1 VVFRIIAVA
10 MVACGVVS
18 APVLAQSPAASAQAA
33 PTVPLTIE
41 GALMRAMAE
50 NPAVAAARLRRATS
64 LAEVG
69 VARERLNP
77 DAHLEID
84 KETPH
89 EAYTFDLPL
98 ELGGKRSRRIA
109 VAEATVQS
117 TEAEIALTVADVRA
131 NVRDAYFG
139 RVLAEA
145 RLTLLQELR
154 DVATRARDAAQ
165 QRFDAGSAPRLEVVQ
180 AQLALAEAQN
190 QADAAQGAVTAARAQ
205 LNALLGLP
213 LGDATP
219 LATPLDAGSAPAID
233 AAMSLARTG
242 SAELQLLDRRIQEQ
256 RARLSLAQALRVPDV
271 TPEAAITHGAEP
283 EFVTGWRAAV
293 GISIPILTT
302 HRAGVL
308 VEQTALTQLTAER
321 DATLA
326 RITGQVTSA
335 VALAEAQRQQ
345 FIRYRDTIVPQAL
358 DVERMAE
365 DSYRLGQTG
374 ITALLQALQSSGD
387 VRLRSLQAA
396 SDFQSALTDLERAVG
411 APLP

>member
-1 VVFRIIAVA
+1 MAAAIL
-10 MVACGVVS
+10 ACGLVVS
-18 APVLAQSPAASAQAA
+18 PALAQTPSPASQPA
-33 PTVPLTIE
+33 PATPLTLD
-41 GALMRAMAE
+41 GALTRALSV

-77 DAHLEID
+77 DAHFEVD
-84 KETPH
+84 RETPH

-98 ELGGKRSRRIA
+98 ELGGKRSKRVA
-109 VAEATVQS
+109 VAQAAVQS
-117 TEAEIALTVADVRA
+117 TDAEIAQTIAEVRA
-131 NVRDAYFG
+131 NVREAYFA
-139 RVLAEA
+139 RALAEA
-145 RLTLLQELR
+145 RLSLLQELR
-154 DVATRARDAAQ
+154 DIATRARDAAQ
-165 QRFDAGSAPRLEVVQ
+165 QRFDAGSAPRLELVQ

-190 QADAAQGAVTAARAQ
+190 EADAAQGSVTAARAR

-213 LGDATP
+213 LDDAAP
-219 LATPLDAGSAPAID
+219 LATPLDSGSTPAVN
-233 AAMSLARTG
+233 AAMSVARTA
-242 SAELQLLDRRIQEQ
+242 SAELQVLDRRIEEQ
-256 RARLSLAQALRVPDV
+256 RTRIALAQALRVPDV

-293 GISIPILTT
+293 GINIPILTT

-326 RITGQVTSA
+326 RITGDVTAA
-335 VALAEAQRQQ
+335 VALADAEHQQ

-396 SDFQSALTDLERAVG
+396 ADFQSALTDLERAVG